1 MLREHAKTHSGAVL
15 GDDPKPTHAMIG
27 GAPWLMPVLAKVL
40 MQRGINPV
48 YAFTKRDVV
57 ETANPD
63 GSVTKSSKF
72 VHVGFVY

>member
-40 MQRGINPV
+40 MQRGINLV